1 MSGTATP
8 MEIDEF
14 INGALVSWLESC
26 LPRAE
31 ILAGYTSL
39 LDGLIIHSVWL
50 QIDPEPQNN
59 PNELIDLSGLS
70 LNIARA
76 KNFECIVRNLK
87 SLFEEELGQTILVL
101 PDAFTLGYYPESKN
115 GLEQMK
121 TLLTLLLGAA
131 VQCPNKELFIARI
144 KELDLETQHAIVGLI
159 KQVTDSHSLVLTEDS
174 LDRLTPE
181 NMYAH
186 ILRLTKE
193 RDNMYLKWIE
203 TVCVE
208 PEANASESVECVAGT
223 GVPRS
228 PSSVTATSTPSSS
241 SNSESNHLAVECAD
255 LRSKNRKLRQE
266 LEEKSENLLE
276 LREEL
281 DDKKLRFEKLR
292 QESQEWFAEA
302 KRAAAYRDEVDILR
316 ERAERADRL
325 EIEVQ
330 KYREKLGDSDF
341 YKSRVEELREDNRV
355 LLESK
360 DMLEE
365 QLQRSRKRSEHAIT
379 LESEIIKYKQKL
391 NDMALERD
399 VDRSKLEELLEENAQ
414 LQLVAKNLNSTQ
426 EFDKSFS
433 DNEDDCNSGDNSLS
447 EQLTNNAQTR
457 ALKLELENRRL
468 TAALEQLKE
477 SSFHESTS
485 KMLELEKEKKKLSLK
500 IEQMQENIQRLTQQN
515 VELESVFKNALEENK
530 KLQAAVD
537 NRQKSYDRQSLE
549 READRQKL
557 SDVEQHVETLNKE
570 KQRIQTLNESIQRR
584 ADDLE
589 RLVESKGKE
598 LEQFTEKTQQ
608 YEQTKHRLY
617 EIEAKVCTYEREN
630 ASLLKEVSKLKEGS
644 EQKSVQLDESINRLD
659 VQTKELIRLAKA
671 LEEAELM
678 QLKLTE
684 LEKQNKDLVSQHDID
699 QELITTLRND
709 LVTGTLVTKK
719 VRHNLEKLGLS
730 VDESSGEPT
739 ELNVEHVVEKLV
751 RNPETFK
758 TVREI
763 MLTVNREQ
771 QEEAEAQGGEHAKS
785 DMCVLCHRQEIYTVE
800 KNIELGG
807 IAPQELR
814 FEHKVRLSPSHD
826 MAEVMRLTESNAQ
839 LQNHNLELQSN
850 NDLLQTENARLSVD
864 VAALGS
870 QITSLNT
877 QHVALQL
884 ANSQLAA
891 EKDTLIKDID
901 ALKQEHK
908 HALQDQVTLQCL
920 HDQLSAE
927 YESLNKDKE
936 QLKAA
941 VRDLRN
947 EMRDA
952 RENITELEKRIEE
965 LTTQNSTMKSC
976 SEDLTILRTEH
987 SKLTDDFRNL
997 FATSDR
1003 FKNEYKN
1010 IQEQYKMI
1018 REEHSRMRLQNTEL
1032 SGELNTKTDQVRLLQ
1047 IEYTKVQQRCEML
1060 IQNNADLDAE
1070 RKALME
1076 NVSQLLSQY
1085 HELLAISLED
1095 KKHFHEEEKNY
1106 TERVHSLKRQKEK
1119 LEEKIMEHYKKS
1131 ESTVQKKKPFAS
1143 SLVRRVK
1150 KASSDLMNK
1159 VPSRNRRSWVDDAR
1173 ASSQFVIGSESGG
1186 NESDNSNE
1194 EPLSIA
1200 SDTHLLQRN
1209 VPLRQSLQR
1218 DMFLDNPITRG
1229 GTVRSSLQAQKRTD
1243 LNNSRR
1249 NSVHGLEA
1257 PDVTG
1262 SSLTL
1267 GAAGSRRTVYLI
1279 DEHQKLPDGSTNTQ
1293 KQPQQQQATANSSGS
1308 TTGTSTPTPGA
1319 SETQTPQK
1327 ANAAESPGTFLMYNR
1342 IINTTIGGSGTSND
1356 QSPLLQASGS
1366 GGSVSG
1372 SAGQVDDKGLR
1383 KRNEDKSNSIWYEYG
1398 CV

>member
-1 MSGTATP
+1 MAGTATATP

-31 ILAGYTSL
+31 LLAGYTSL

-59 PNELIDLSGLS
+59 PSELLTDLSGNSLS
-70 LNIARA
+70 IARA

-87 SLFEEELGQTILVL
+87 SLFEEELGQTILAL
-101 PDAFTLGYYPESKN
+101 PDAYQLGYYPESKH

-144 KELDLETQHAIVGLI
+144 KELDLETQHGIVALI

-174 LDRLTPE
+174 IERLSAE
-181 NMYAH
+181 NMYGH
-186 ILRLTKE
+186 IMRLTKE
-193 RDNMYLKWIE
+193 RDHMYLKWIE

-208 PEANASESVECVAGT
+208 PELNASDGNECGT
-223 GVPRS
+223 GCVTVPRS
-228 PSSVTATSTPSSS
+228 PSSGTATSTPSSS

-281 DDKKLRFEKLR
+281 DDKKQRFDKLR
-292 QESQEWFAEA
+292 QESQDWFTEA
-302 KRAAAYRDEVDILR
+302 KRASAYRDEVDILR

-360 DMLEE
+360 EMLEE

-426 EFDKSFS
+426 EIDKSFS

-515 VELESVFKNALEENK
+515 VELESVFKNALDENK
-530 KLQAAVD
+530 KLQDAVD

-549 READRQKL
+549 RDADRQKL
-557 SDVEQHVETLNKE
+557 SDAEEHVETLNKE

-589 RLVESKGKE
+589 RLAESKTKE
-598 LEQFTEKTQQ
+598 LEQYAEKTQQ
-608 YEQTKHRLY
+608 YELTKQKLY

-630 ASLLKEVSKLKEGS
+630 ASLLKEVSKLKESS

-659 VQTKELIRLAKA
+659 TQAKELMRLVKVQ
-671 LEEAELM
+671 EEAE
-678 QLKLTE
+678 QVQQKFVE
-684 LEKQNKDLVSQHDID
+684 LEKQN
-699 QELITTLRND
+699 QELSSQRNIDREMISVLRND
-709 LVTGTLVTKK
+709 LVNGTLVSKK
-719 VRHNLEKLGLS
+719 VRHNLEKLGLD
-730 VDESSGEPT
+730 VNDDEPV

-763 MLTVNREQ
+763 MLSVNREQ
-771 QEEAEAQGGEHAKS
+771 QQQKTGVKS
-785 DMCVLCHRQEIYTVE
+785 DMCVLCHRQEIFTVE
-800 KNIELGG
+800 KNIELSAG
-807 IAPQELR
+807 AHQELR
-814 FEHKVRLSPSHD
+814 FEHKLRLSP
-826 MAEVMRLTESNAQ
+826 ELTRLQESNTQ
-839 LQNHNLELQSN
+839 LQT
-850 NDLLQTENARLSVD
+850 DNARLSVD

-891 EKDTLIKDID
+891 EKDTLLKDID
-901 ALKQEHK
+901 ALQQEHK
-908 HALQDQVTLQCL
+908 NALQDQVTLQCL

-936 QLKAA
+936 QLKGA
-941 VRDLRN
+941 VRDLRQ
-947 EMRDA
+947 ETRDA
-952 RENITELEKRIEE
+952 RETIGTQEQRIEE
-965 LTTQNSTMKSC
+965 LTTQTNSMKTC
-976 SEDLTILRTEH
+976 HEDLAILRTEH

-1018 REEHSRMRLQNTEL
+1018 RMEHSSLKLQNTEL
-1032 SGELNTKTDQVRLLQ
+1032 TGELNAKQDQVRLLQ
-1047 IEYTKVQQRCEML
+1047 IEYSKVQQRCEML
-1060 IQNNADLDAE
+1060 IQNNADLDSE
-1070 RKALME
+1070 RKALMD

-1085 HELLAISLED
+1085 QELLAISLED

-1131 ESTVQKKKPFAS
+1131 ETTVQKKKPFAS

-1173 ASSQFVIGSESGG
+1173 TSSQFVIGSESGG
-1186 NESDNSNE
+1186 NESDNSTE

-1209 VPLRQSLQR
+1209 MPLRQSLQR
-1218 DMFLDNPITRG
+1218 DLLDSSIQRG

-1243 LNNSRR
+1243 LSNSRR
-1249 NSVHGLEA
+1249 NSVHGSLEA

-1267 GAAGSRRTVYLI
+1267 GTAGSRRTVYLI
-1279 DEHQKLPDGSTNTQ
+1279 DEHQKLPDGSSAAPQ
-1293 KQPQQQQATANSSGS
+1293 SQQPPA
-1308 TTGTSTPTPGA
+1308 TSTPTPSNNNNNAAAAATTAGA
-1319 SETQTPQK
+1319 GVGAEPQTPQK
-1327 ANAAESPGTFLMYNR
+1327 NDSPATFLMYNR
-1342 IINTTIGGSGTSND
+1342 INTTIGGTSTTSE

-1366 GGSVSG
+1366 GGNGSG
-1372 SAGQVDDKGLR
+1372 SGTVNPDDKAMR
-1383 KRNEDKSNSIWYEYG
+1383 KRNEDKSNSI
-1398 CV
+1398 CLITQ

>member
-1 MSGTATP
+1 MAGTATATP

-31 ILAGYTSL
+31 LLAGYTSL
-39 LDGLIIHSVWL
+39 LDGHIIHSVWL

-59 PNELIDLSGLS
+59 PSELNDLSGKSLS
-70 LNIARA
+70 MARA

-87 SLFEEELGQTILVL
+87 ALFEEELGQTILVL
-101 PDAFTLGYYPESKN
+101 PDVFTLGHHPESKN
-115 GLEQMK
+115 GLDQMK

-144 KELDLETQHAIVGLI
+144 KELDLETQHAIVALI

-174 LDRLTPE
+174 LERLTPQS
-181 NMYAH
+181 MYTH

-193 RDNMYLKWIE
+193 RDHMYLKWIDLA
-203 TVCVE
+203 CVE
-208 PEANASESVECVAGT
+208 PEMAASDNLVECGQGVS
-223 GVPRS
+223 VPRS
-228 PSSVTATSTPSSS
+228 PSNGTATSTPSSS

-281 DDKKLRFEKLR
+281 DDKKNRFDKLR
-292 QESQEWFAEA
+292 QESQEWFTEA

-325 EIEVQ
+325 EVEVQ

-360 DMLEE
+360 EMLEE
-365 QLQRSRKRSEHAIT
+365 QLQRYRKRSEHAIS
-379 LESEIIKYKQKL
+379 LETEIIKYKQKL

-414 LQLVAKNLNSTQ
+414 LQLVARNLNTTQ
-426 EFDKSFS
+426 ELDKSFS
-433 DNEDDCNSGDNSLS
+433 ENEDDCNSGDNSLS

-500 IEQMQENIQRLTQQN
+500 TDQMQENIQRLTQQN
-515 VELESVFKNALEENK
+515 VELEGVFKNALEENK
-530 KLQAAVD
+530 KLQDAVD
-537 NRQKSYDRQSLE
+537 SRQKSYDRQSLE
-549 READRQKL
+549 RDTDRQKL
-557 SDVEQHVETLNKE
+557 ADAEQHVETLNKE
-570 KQRIQTLNESIQRR
+570 KQRFQTLNESIQRR

-589 RLVESKGKE
+589 RLAESKTKE
-598 LEQFTEKTQQ
+598 LEQYAEKSKQ
-608 YEQTKHRLY
+608 YEQTKQKLY
-617 EIEAKVCTYEREN
+617 EIEAKVSTFEREN

-644 EQKSVQLDESINRLD
+644 EVKSVQLDDSINRLD
-659 VQTKELIRLAKA
+659 SQSKELQRLGKA
-671 LEEAELM
+671 LEEAE
-678 QLKLTE
+678 QVQQKLVD
-684 LEKQNKDLVSQHDID
+684 LEKQNQELASQRSID
-699 QELITTLRND
+699 QEMISTLRND

-719 VRHNLEKLGLS
+719 VRHNLEKLGLA
-730 VDESSGEPT
+730 DEEPG

-763 MLTVNREQ
+763 MLNVTREQ
-771 QEEAEAQGGEHAKS
+771 QEEQREGGVKS
-785 DMCVLCHRQEIYTVE
+785 DMCVLCHRQEIFTVE
-800 KNIELGG
+800 KNIEL
-807 IAPQELR
+807 AAAAQPTQPSSQELR
-814 FEHKVRLSPSHD
+814 FEHKLRLSPARES
-826 MAEVMRLTESNAQ
+826 AELSRMKDSNSQ
-839 LQNHNLELQSN
+839 
-850 NDLLQTENARLSVD
+850 LQTENARLSVD

-891 EKDTLIKDID
+891 EKDTLLKDID
-901 ALKQEHK
+901 SLQQEHK

-941 VRDLRN
+941 VRDLRQ
-947 EMRDA
+947 ELRDT
-952 RENITELEKRIEE
+952 REQQETLEQRIEE
-965 LTTQNSTMKSC
+965 LTTQNSNMKTC
-976 SEDLTILRTEH
+976 NEDLSILRTEH

-1018 REEHSRMRLQNTEL
+1018 RMEHSSLKLQNTEL
-1032 SGELNTKTDQVRLLQ
+1032 TGELNTKSDQVRLLQ
-1047 IEYTKVQQRCEML
+1047 VEYTKVQQRCEML
-1060 IQNNADLDAE
+1060 IQNNADLDSE
-1070 RKALME
+1070 RKSLMD

-1085 HELLAISLED
+1085 QELLAISLED

-1131 ESTVQKKKPFAS
+1131 ETTVHKKKPFAS

-1173 ASSQFVIGSESGG
+1173 TNSQFVIGSESGG

-1209 VPLRQSLQR
+1209 IPLRQSLQR
-1218 DMFLDNPITRG
+1218 DLLDNSIQRG
-1229 GTVRSSLQAQKRTD
+1229 GAVRSSLQAQKRTD

-1249 NSVHGLEA
+1249 NSVHGSLEA

-1267 GAAGSRRTVYLI
+1267 GTAGSRRTVYLI
-1279 DEHQKLPDGSTNTQ
+1279 DEHQKLPDGSSANSGSATA
-1293 KQPQQQQATANSSGS
+1293 QPQSG
-1308 TTGTSTPTPGA
+1308 GTSNAATTTTPADP
-1319 SETQTPQK
+1319 QTPQK
-1327 ANAAESPGTFLMYNR
+1327 SAADNSGGPATFLMYNR
-1342 IINTTIGGSGTSND
+1342 INTTIGGASTTGD

-1366 GGSVSG
+1366 VSG
-1372 SAGQVDDKGLR
+1372 TPVQDDKSAR
-1383 KRNEDKSNSIWYEYG
+1383 KRTEDKSNSIWYEYG

>member
-1 MSGTATP
+1 MAGTATATP

-31 ILAGYTSL
+31 LLAGYTSL
-39 LDGLIIHSVWL
+39 LDGHIIHSVWL

-59 PNELIDLSGLS
+59 PSELNDLNGKSLS
-70 LNIARA
+70 IARA

-87 SLFEEELGQTILVL
+87 ALFEEELGQTILVL
-101 PDAFTLGYYPESKN
+101 PDAFTLGHHPESRS
-115 GLEQMK
+115 GLDQMR

-144 KELDLETQHAIVGLI
+144 KELDLETQHAIVALI

-174 LDRLTPE
+174 VERLTPQS
-181 NMYAH
+181 MYTH

-193 RDNMYLKWIE
+193 RDLMYLKWIDLA
-203 TVCVE
+203 CVE
-208 PEANASESVECVAGT
+208 PELSAGDNLVECGQGVS
-223 GVPRS
+223 VPRS
-228 PSSVTATSTPSSS
+228 PSNGTATSTPSSS

-281 DDKKLRFEKLR
+281 DDKKARFDKLR
-292 QESQEWFAEA
+292 QESQEWFTEA
-302 KRAAAYRDEVDILR
+302 KRASAYRDEVDILR

-325 EIEVQ
+325 EVEVQ

-360 DMLEE
+360 EMLEE
-365 QLQRSRKRSEHAIT
+365 QLQRYRKRSEHAIS

-414 LQLVAKNLNSTQ
+414 LQLVAKNLNTTQ
-426 EFDKSFS
+426 ELDKSFS

-477 SSFHESTS
+477 SSFHETS
-485 KMLELEKEKKKLSLK
+485 GKMLELEKEKKKLSLK
-500 IEQMQENIQRLTQQN
+500 IEQMQENVQRLTQQN
-515 VELESVFKNALEENK
+515 MELEGVFKNALEENK
-530 KLQAAVD
+530 KLQDAVD
-537 NRQKSYDRQSLE
+537 SRQKSYDRQSLE
-549 READRQKL
+549 RETDRQKL
-557 SDVEQHVETLNKE
+557 ADAEQHVETLNKE

-589 RLVESKGKE
+589 RLAESKSKE
-598 LEQFTEKTQQ
+598 LEQFTEKSKQ
-608 YEQTKHRLY
+608 YEQTRQKLY
-617 EIEAKVCTYEREN
+617 EIEAKVSTYEREN
-630 ASLLKEVSKLKEGS
+630 ASLVKEVSKLKEGS

-659 VQTKELIRLAKA
+659 SQAKELLRLSKT
-671 LEEAELM
+671 LEEAEQL
-678 QLKLTE
+678 QLKLVE
-684 LEKQNKDLVSQHDID
+684 LEKHNQELVSQRNID
-699 QELITTLRND
+699 QEMISTLRND

-719 VRHNLEKLGLS
+719 VRHNLEKLGLA
-730 VDESSGEPT
+730 DEEPG

-763 MLTVNREQ
+763 MLNVTREQ
-771 QEEAEAQGGEHAKS
+771 QREEEEDPDREGGGVKS
-785 DMCVLCHRQEIYTVE
+785 DMCVLCHRQEIFTVE
-800 KNIELGG
+800 KNIEL
-807 IAPQELR
+807 AADPPAATVAAQPSSQELR
-814 FEHKVRLSPSHD
+814 FEHKVRLSPARES
-826 MAEVMRLTESNAQ
+826 AELIRLKDSNTQ
-839 LQNHNLELQSN
+839 
-850 NDLLQTENARLSVD
+850 LQTENARLSVD

-891 EKDTLIKDID
+891 EKDTLLKEID
-901 ALKQEHK
+901 SLQQEHK

-941 VRDLRN
+941 VRDLRQ
-947 EMRDA
+947 EMRDT
-952 RENITELEKRIEE
+952 REQQTALEQRIEE
-965 LTTQNSTMKSC
+965 LTTQNNNMKTC
-976 SEDLTILRTEH
+976 SEDLSILRTEH

-1018 REEHSRMRLQNTEL
+1018 RMEHSSLKLHNTEL
-1032 SGELNTKTDQVRLLQ
+1032 TGELNTKSDQVRHLQ
-1047 IEYTKVQQRCEML
+1047 VEYTKVQQRCEML
-1060 IQNNADLDAE
+1060 IQNNADLDSE
-1070 RKALME
+1070 RKALMD

-1085 HELLAISLED
+1085 QELLAISLED

-1119 LEEKIMEHYKKS
+1119 LEEKIMEHYKKT
-1131 ESTVQKKKPFAS
+1131 EVTVHKKKPFAIG
-1143 SLVRRVK
+1143 LVRRVK

-1173 ASSQFVIGSESGG
+1173 TSSQFVIGSESGG

-1194 EPLSIA
+1194 EPISIA

-1209 VPLRQSLQR
+1209 IPLRQSLQR
-1218 DMFLDNPITRG
+1218 DLLDNSIQRG
-1229 GTVRSSLQAQKRTD
+1229 GAVRSSLQAQKRTD

-1249 NSVHGLEA
+1249 NSVHGSLEA

-1267 GAAGSRRTVYLI
+1267 GTAGSRRTVYLI
-1279 DEHQKLPDGSTNTQ
+1279 DEHQKLPDGSS
-1293 KQPQQQQATANSSGS
+1293 PQQQEQSSTGSSNPPATTAPAPEPPQNTSDTSASSG
-1308 TTGTSTPTPGA
+1308 PA
-1319 SETQTPQK
+1319 
-1327 ANAAESPGTFLMYNR
+1327 TFLMYNR
-1342 IINTTIGGSGTSND
+1342 INTTIGGNSTSGD
-1356 QSPLLQASGS
+1356 QSPLLPAASTS
-1366 GGSVSG
+1366 TPL
-1372 SAGQVDDKGLR
+1372 QDDKATR
-1383 KRNEDKSNSIWYEYG
+1383 KRTEDKSNSIWYEYG

>member
-1 MSGTATP
+1 MAGTATATP

-31 ILAGYTSL
+31 LLAGYTSL
-39 LDGLIIHSVWL
+39 LDGIIIHSVWL

-59 PNELIDLSGLS
+59 PSELLADLSGNSLS
-70 LNIARA
+70 IARA

-101 PDAFTLGYYPESKN
+101 PDAYMLGYYPESKH
-115 GLEQMK
+115 GLDQMK

-144 KELDLETQHAIVGLI
+144 KELDLETQHAIVALI

-174 LDRLTPE
+174 LERLSPE
-181 NMYAH
+181 NMYGH
-186 ILRLTKE
+186 IMRLTKE
-193 RDNMYLKWIE
+193 RDHMYLKWIE

-208 PEANASESVECVAGT
+208 PELNVTDGAECGQGVT
-223 GVPRS
+223 VPRS
-228 PSSVTATSTPSSS
+228 PSSGTATSTPSSS

-281 DDKKLRFEKLR
+281 DDKKLRFDKLR
-292 QESQEWFAEA
+292 QESQDWFTEA
-302 KRAAAYRDEVDILR
+302 KRASAYRDEVDILR

-360 DMLEE
+360 EMLEE

-426 EFDKSFS
+426 EIDKSFS
-433 DNEDDCNSGDNSLS
+433 DNEDECNSGDNSLS

-530 KLQAAVD
+530 KLQDAVD

-557 SDVEQHVETLNKE
+557 SDAEQHVETLNKE

-589 RLVESKGKE
+589 RLTESKTKE
-598 LEQFTEKTQQ
+598 LEQYVEKTQL
-608 YEQTKHRLY
+608 YEQTKQKLY
-617 EIEAKVCTYEREN
+617 EIEAKVNTYEREN
-630 ASLLKEVSKLKEGS
+630 ASLLKEVTKLKESS
-644 EQKSVQLDESINRLD
+644 EQKSVQLDDSINR
-659 VQTKELIRLAKA
+659 VEMQAKELVRLSKA
-671 LEEAELM
+671 QEEAELV
-678 QLKLTE
+678 QQKLVE
-684 LEKQNKDLVSQHDID
+684 LEKQNQELSSQRNID
-699 QELITTLRND
+699 QEMISTLRND
-709 LVTGTLVTKK
+709 LVNGTLVTKK
-719 VRHNLEKLGLS
+719 VRHNLEKLGLDVNE
-730 VDESSGEPT
+730 VDGEST

-763 MLTVNREQ
+763 MLNVNREQ
-771 QEEAEAQGGEHAKS
+771 QHEAGVKS

-800 KNIELGG
+800 KNIELS
-807 IAPQELR
+807 ASVPVPTAQELR
-814 FEHKVRLSPSHD
+814 FEHKVRLSPARES
-826 MAEVMRLTESNAQ
+826 AEMLRLQ
-839 LQNHNLELQSN
+839 DN
-850 NDLLQTENARLSVD
+850 NTQLQTENARLSVD

-891 EKDTLIKDID
+891 EKDTLLKDID
-901 ALKQEHK
+901 ALQQEHK

-941 VRDLRN
+941 VRDLRQDN
-947 EMRDA
+947 RDA
-952 RENITELEKRIEE
+952 RETIQEQEQRIED
-965 LTTQNSTMKSC
+965 LTTQASTMKTC
-976 SEDLTILRTEH
+976 HEDLAILRTEH

-1018 REEHSRMRLQNTEL
+1018 RMEHSSLKLQNTEL
-1032 SGELNTKTDQVRLLQ
+1032 TGELNAKQDQVRLLQ
-1047 IEYTKVQQRCEML
+1047 IEYSKVQQRCEML
-1060 IQNNADLDAE
+1060 IQNNADLDSE
-1070 RKALME
+1070 RKALMD

-1085 HELLAISLED
+1085 QELLAISLED

-1131 ESTVQKKKPFAS
+1131 ETTVQKKKPFAS

-1173 ASSQFVIGSESGG
+1173 TSSQFVIGSESGG

-1209 VPLRQSLQR
+1209 IPLRQSLQR
-1218 DMFLDNPITRG
+1218 DLLDSSIQRG
-1229 GTVRSSLQAQKRTD
+1229 GTVRSSLQAQKLWKR
-1243 LNNSRR
+1243 
-1249 NSVHGLEA
+1249 
-1257 PDVTG
+1257 
-1262 SSLTL
+1262 
-1267 GAAGSRRTVYLI
+1267 
-1279 DEHQKLPDGSTNTQ
+1279 
-1293 KQPQQQQATANSSGS
+1293 
-1308 TTGTSTPTPGA
+1308 
-1319 SETQTPQK
+1319 
-1327 ANAAESPGTFLMYNR
+1327 LM
-1342 IINTTIGGSGTSND
+1342 
-1356 QSPLLQASGS
+1356 
-1366 GGSVSG
+1366 
-1372 SAGQVDDKGLR
+1372 
-1383 KRNEDKSNSIWYEYG
+1383 
-1398 CV
+1398 

>member
-1 MSGTATP
+1 MAGTATATP

-31 ILAGYTSL
+31 LLAGYTSL
-39 LDGLIIHSVWL
+39 LDGIIIHSVWL

-59 PNELIDLSGLS
+59 PSELLSDLSGNSLS
-70 LNIARA
+70 IARA

-101 PDAFTLGYYPESKN
+101 PDAYMLGYYPESKH

-144 KELDLETQHAIVGLI
+144 KELDLETQHAIVALI

-174 LDRLTPE
+174 LERLTPE
-181 NMYAH
+181 NMYGH
-186 ILRLTKE
+186 IMRLTKE
-193 RDNMYLKWIE
+193 RDHMYLKWIE

-208 PEANASESVECVAGT
+208 SELNASDGAECSQGVS
-223 GVPRS
+223 VPRS
-228 PSSVTATSTPSSS
+228 PSSGTATSTPSSS

-281 DDKKLRFEKLR
+281 EDKKLRFDKLR
-292 QESQEWFAEA
+292 QESQDWFTEA
-302 KRAAAYRDEVDILR
+302 KRASAYRDEVDILR

-360 DMLEE
+360 EMLEE

-426 EFDKSFS
+426 EIDKSFS
-433 DNEDDCNSGDNSLS
+433 DNEDECNSGDNSLS

-530 KLQAAVD
+530 KLQDAVD

-557 SDVEQHVETLNKE
+557 SDAEQHVETLNKE

-589 RLVESKGKE
+589 RLAESKIKE
-598 LEQFTEKTQQ
+598 LEQYVEKTQLF
-608 YEQTKHRLY
+608 EQTKQKLY
-617 EIEAKVCTYEREN
+617 EIEAKVSTYEREN
-630 ASLLKEVSKLKEGS
+630 ASLLKEVTKLKESS
-644 EQKSVQLDESINRLD
+644 EQKSVQLDDSINRMD
-659 VQTKELIRLAKA
+659 VQAKELVRLAKA
-671 LEEAELM
+671 QEEAELM
-678 QLKLTE
+678 QQKLVE
-684 LEKQNKDLVSQHDID
+684 LEKQNQELSSQRNID
-699 QELITTLRND
+699 QEMISTLRND
-709 LVTGTLVTKK
+709 LVNGTLVTKK
-719 VRHNLEKLGLS
+719 VRHNLEKLGLDVNE
-730 VDESSGEPT
+730 VDGEST

-763 MLTVNREQ
+763 MLNVNREQ
-771 QEEAEAQGGEHAKS
+771 QQEPGVKS

-800 KNIELGG
+800 KNIELSAA
-807 IAPQELR
+807 APVPTAQELR
-814 FEHKVRLSPSHD
+814 FEHKVRLSPARES
-826 MAEVMRLTESNAQ
+826 AELLRLQ
-839 LQNHNLELQSN
+839 DN
-850 NDLLQTENARLSVD
+850 NTQLQTENARLSVD

-891 EKDTLIKDID
+891 EKDTLLKDID
-901 ALKQEHK
+901 ALQQEHK

-941 VRDLRN
+941 VRDLRQEN
-947 EMRDA
+947 RDA
-952 RENITELEKRIEE
+952 RETIQGQEQRIED
-965 LTTQNSTMKSC
+965 LTTQTSTMKTC
-976 SEDLTILRTEH
+976 HEDLAILRTEH

-1018 REEHSRMRLQNTEL
+1018 RMEHSSLKLQNTEL
-1032 SGELNTKTDQVRLLQ
+1032 TGELNAKQDQVRLLQ
-1047 IEYTKVQQRCEML
+1047 IEYSKVQQRCEML
-1060 IQNNADLDAE
+1060 IQNNADLDSE
-1070 RKALME
+1070 RKALMD

-1085 HELLAISLED
+1085 QELLAISLED

-1131 ESTVQKKKPFAS
+1131 ETTVQKKKPFAS

-1173 ASSQFVIGSESGG
+1173 TSSQFVIGSESGG

-1209 VPLRQSLQR
+1209 IPLRQSLQR
-1218 DMFLDNPITRG
+1218 DLLDSSIQRG

-1243 LNNSRR
+1243 LSNSRR
-1249 NSVHGLEA
+1249 NSVHGSLEA

-1267 GAAGSRRTVYLI
+1267 GTAGSRRTVYLI
-1279 DEHQKLPDGSTNTQ
+1279 DEHQKLPDGSNSATQ
-1293 KQPQQQQATANSSGS
+1293 QSPQPQSC
-1308 TTGTSTPTPGA
+1308 STPTPGGNSAA
-1319 SETQTPQK
+1319 SVAAEPQTPQK
-1327 ANAAESPGTFLMYNR
+1327 NDSPATFLMYNR
-1342 IINTTIGGSGTSND
+1342 INTTIGGTSTNND

-1366 GGSVSG
+1366 GGSVTG
-1372 SAGQVDDKGLR
+1372 STNQDDKALR
-1383 KRNEDKSNSIWYEYG
+1383 KRNEDKSNSI
-1398 CV
+1398 CILV

>member
-1 MSGTATP
+1 MAGTTTTTATP

-31 ILAGYTSL
+31 MLAGYTSL

-59 PNELIDLSGLS
+59 PTELNDVTGQALSK
-70 LNIARA
+70 ARA

-101 PDAFTLGYYPESKN
+101 PDAFTLGSYPESKQ

-144 KELDLETQHAIVGLI
+144 KELDVETQHAIVALI

-174 LDRLTPE
+174 LERLTPE
-181 NMYAH
+181 HMYGH

-193 RDNMYLKWIE
+193 RDHMYLKWIE
-203 TVCVE
+203 MVCVE
-208 PEANASESVECVAGT
+208 PELNSSEAGGVGECGQVVG
-223 GVPRS
+223 GVGVSS
-228 PSSVTATSTPSSS
+228 PSSSGTATSTPSSS
-241 SNSESNHLAVECAD
+241 SSSESNHLAVECAD

-281 DDKKLRFEKLR
+281 DQKKVRFDKLRL
-292 QESQEWFAEA
+292 ESQEWFAEA

-316 ERAERADRL
+316 ERGERADRL

-360 DMLEE
+360 EMLEE
-365 QLQRSRKRSEHAIT
+365 QLQRYRKRSEHAIT

-391 NDMALERD
+391 NDLALERD

-414 LQLVAKNLNSTQ
+414 LQLVAKNLNSSTMTQ
-426 EFDKSFS
+426 DVDKSFS

-457 ALKLELENRRL
+457 VLKLELENRRL
-468 TAALEQLKE
+468 MAALEQLKE

-485 KMLELEKEKKKLSLK
+485 KMLELEKDKKKLSLK
-500 IEQMQENIQRLTQQN
+500 LEQMQENILRLTQQN
-515 VELESVFKNALEENK
+515 VELEGVFKNALEENK
-530 KLQAAVD
+530 KLQDAVD
-537 NRQKSYDRQSLE
+537 SRQKSYDRQSLE
-549 READRQKL
+549 RDLDRQKL
-557 SDVEQHVETLNKE
+557 ADSEQQVETLTKE
-570 KQRIQTLNESIQRR
+570 KLRFQTLNESIQRR
-584 ADDLE
+584 AEDLE
-589 RLVESKGKE
+589 RLVETKSKE
-598 LEQFTEKTQQ
+598 LDLQKEKSHQ
-608 YEQTKHRLY
+608 YEECKQKLY
-617 EIEAKVCTYEREN
+617 EIELQAATQEREN
-630 ASLLKEVSKLKEGS
+630 LSLLKEVGKLKES
-644 EQKSVQLDESINRLD
+644 TEQKSVELDEALNCLEMKSNELCRLGKQVED
-659 VQTKELIRLAKA
+659 SEQVHQK
-671 LEEAELM
+671 LM
-678 QLKLTE
+678 E
-684 LEKQNKDLVSQHDID
+684 LEKINQELSSQRVID
-699 QELITTLRND
+699 QEMITTLRND
-709 LVTGTLVTKK
+709 LVTGTLVSKK
-719 VRHNLEKLGLS
+719 VKHNLEQLGLS
-730 VDESSGEPT
+730 QDEGQGED
-739 ELNVEHVVEKLV
+739 LDVEQVVEKLV

-763 MLTVNREQ
+763 MLTVNRERE
-771 QEEAEAQGGEHAKS
+771 QEEGGLKS
-785 DMCVLCHRQEIYTVE
+785 DMCVLCHRQEIFTVE
-800 KNIELGG
+800 KNIDLVIGQ
-807 IAPQELR
+807 PQSQELC
-814 FEHKVRLSPSHD
+814 FEHKPNRDSSEILRLKDSYG
-826 MAEVMRLTESNAQ
+826 E
-839 LQNHNLELQSN
+839 
-850 NDLLQTENARLSVD
+850 LQTENARLSVD
-864 VAALGS
+864 VATLGS

-891 EKDTLIKDID
+891 EKDSLLKDID
-901 ALKQEHK
+901 SLQQEHK

-941 VRDLRN
+941 VRDLRQ
-947 EMRDA
+947 ELRET
-952 RENITELEKRIEE
+952 RENLASLEQRIEE
-965 LTTQNSTMKSC
+965 LSSQNNSLKTC
-976 SEDLTILRTEH
+976 SEDLSILRTEH

-1018 REEHSRMRLQNTEL
+1018 RMEHSSLKLQNTEL
-1032 SGELNTKTDQVRLLQ
+1032 SGELNSKTDQVRLLQ
-1047 IEYTKVQQRCEML
+1047 IEYTKVQQKCDML
-1060 IQNNADLDAE
+1060 IQNNAELDSE
-1070 RKALME
+1070 RKALMD
-1076 NVSQLLSQY
+1076 NTSQLLSQY
-1085 HELLAISLED
+1085 QELLAMSLED

-1106 TERVHSLKRQKEK
+1106 AERVHSLKRQKEK

-1131 ESTVQKKKPFAS
+1131 ETTVQKKKPFAS

-1186 NESDNSNE
+1186 NDSDNSNE
-1194 EPLSIA
+1194 EPLSIS

-1209 VPLRQSLQR
+1209 IPLRQSLQR
-1218 DMFLDNPITRG
+1218 DLLDNPMQRG
-1229 GTVRSSLQAQKRTD
+1229 GQVRSSLQAQKRTD
-1243 LNNSRR
+1243 LSSSRR
-1249 NSVHGLEA
+1249 NSVHGSLEP

-1267 GAAGSRRTVYLI
+1267 GTAGSRRTVYLI
-1279 DEHQKLPDGSTNTQ
+1279 DEQGTASQ
-1293 KQPQQQQATANSSGS
+1293 SAATAPSGS
-1308 TTGTSTPTPGA
+1308 GGSGTTTPTPSNSNNNTA
-1319 SETQTPQK
+1319 EPQTPQK
-1327 ANAAESPGTFLMYNR
+1327 STHIEGNSTGGQTSSPGPSTFLMYNR
-1342 IINTTIGGSGTSND
+1342 INTSIAGESTAND
-1356 QSPLLQASGS
+1356 HSPLLQPSG

-1372 SAGQVDDKGLR
+1372 QDDKSLR
-1383 KRNEDKSNSIWYEYG
+1383 KRNEDKNNSIWYEYG

>member
-1 MSGTATP
+1 MAGTATATP

-31 ILAGYTSL
+31 LLAGYTSL
-39 LDGLIIHSVWL
+39 LDGIIIHSVWL

-59 PNELIDLSGLS
+59 PSELLTDLSGNSLS
-70 LNIARA
+70 VARA

-87 SLFEEELGQTILVL
+87 ALFEDELGQTILVL
-101 PDAFTLGYYPESKN
+101 PDAYMLGYYPESKH

-131 VQCPNKELFIARI
+131 VQCPNKQLFIARI
-144 KELDLETQHAIVGLI
+144 KELDLETQHAIVALI

-174 LDRLTPE
+174 LERLTPE
-181 NMYAH
+181 NMYGH
-186 ILRLTKE
+186 IMRLTKE
-193 RDNMYLKWIE
+193 RDHMYLKWIE

-208 PEANASESVECVAGT
+208 PELNASDGAECGQGVS
-223 GVPRS
+223 VPRS
-228 PSSVTATSTPSSS
+228 PSSGTATSTPSSS

-281 DDKKLRFEKLR
+281 DDKKLRFDKLR
-292 QESQEWFAEA
+292 QESQDWFTEA

-360 DMLEE
+360 EMLEE
-365 QLQRSRKRSEHAIT
+365 QLQRSRKRSEHVIT
-379 LESEIIKYKQKL
+379 LETEIIKYKQKL

-399 VDRSKLEELLEENAQ
+399 VDRTKLEELLEENAQ

-426 EFDKSFS
+426 EIDKSFS
-433 DNEDDCNSGDNSLS
+433 DNDDECNSGDNSLS

-530 KLQAAVD
+530 KLQDAVD

-549 READRQKL
+549 RDADRQKL
-557 SDVEQHVETLNKE
+557 SDAEQHVETLNKE
-570 KQRIQTLNESIQRR
+570 KQRIQTLNDSIQRR

-589 RLVESKGKE
+589 RLTESKTKE
-598 LEQFTEKTQQ
+598 LEQYVEKTQLF
-608 YEQTKHRLY
+608 EQTKQRLY
-617 EIEAKVCTYEREN
+617 EIEAKVSTYEREN
-630 ASLLKEVSKLKEGS
+630 ASLLKEVTKLKESS
-644 EQKSVQLDESINRLD
+644 EEKSVQLDESINRLD
-659 VQTKELIRLAKA
+659 TQAKELLRMTKA
-671 LEEAELM
+671 QDEAEVM
-678 QLKLTE
+678 QQKLLD
-684 LEKQNKDLVSQHDID
+684 LEKQNQELSSQRNID
-699 QELITTLRND
+699 QEMISTLRND
-709 LVTGTLVTKK
+709 LVNGTLVTKK
-719 VRHNLEKLGLS
+719 VRHNLEKLGLDVNE
-730 VDESSGEPT
+730 VDGEPN

-763 MLTVNREQ
+763 MLNVNREQ
-771 QEEAEAQGGEHAKS
+771 QQERSEAGVKS
-785 DMCVLCHRQEIYTVE
+785 DMCVLCHRQEIFTVE
-800 KNIELGG
+800 KNIELS
-807 IAPQELR
+807 AALPSAQELR
-814 FEHKVRLSPSHD
+814 FEHMVRLSPARES
-826 MAEVMRLTESNAQ
+826 AEMLRLQESNTQ
-839 LQNHNLELQSN
+839 
-850 NDLLQTENARLSVD
+850 LQTENARLSVD

-891 EKDTLIKDID
+891 EKDTLLKDID
-901 ALKQEHK
+901 ALQQEHK

-941 VRDLRN
+941 VRDLRQ
-947 EMRDA
+947 ETRDA
-952 RENITELEKRIEE
+952 RETIQEQEQRIED
-965 LTTQNSTMKSC
+965 LTTQTSTMKTC
-976 SEDLTILRTEH
+976 HEDLAILRTEH

-1018 REEHSRMRLQNTEL
+1018 RMEHSSLKLQNTEL
-1032 SGELNTKTDQVRLLQ
+1032 TGELNAKQDQVRLLQ
-1047 IEYTKVQQRCEML
+1047 IEYSKVQQRCEML
-1060 IQNNADLDAE
+1060 IQNNADLDSE
-1070 RKALME
+1070 RKALMD

-1085 HELLAISLED
+1085 QELLAISLED

-1131 ESTVQKKKPFAS
+1131 ETTVQKKKPFAS

-1150 KASSDLMNK
+1150 KASSELMNK

-1173 ASSQFVIGSESGG
+1173 TSSQFVIGSESGG

-1209 VPLRQSLQR
+1209 MPLRQSLQR
-1218 DMFLDNPITRG
+1218 DLLDSSIQRG

-1243 LNNSRR
+1243 LSNSRR
-1249 NSVHGLEA
+1249 NSVHGSLEA

-1267 GAAGSRRTVYLI
+1267 GTAGSRRTVYLI
-1279 DEHQKLPDGSTNTQ
+1279 DEHQKLTEAGSNSNATPQ
-1293 KQPQQQQATANSSGS
+1293 QLQQPQA
-1308 TTGTSTPTPGA
+1308 TSTPTPSNSGNTA
-1319 SETQTPQK
+1319 NAAAEPQTPQK
-1327 ANAAESPGTFLMYNR
+1327 NESPATFLMYNR
-1342 IINTTIGGSGTSND
+1342 INTTIGGAASNNID
-1356 QSPLLQASGS
+1356 QNPLLQASGS
-1366 GGSVSG
+1366 GGSVAG
-1372 SAGQVDDKGLR
+1372 SANQDDKALR

>member
-1 MSGTATP
+1 MAGTATATP

-31 ILAGYTSL
+31 LLAGYTSL
-39 LDGLIIHSVWL
+39 LDGHIIHSVWL

-59 PNELIDLSGLS
+59 PSELNDLNGKSLS
-70 LNIARA
+70 IARA

-87 SLFEEELGQTILVL
+87 ALFEEELGQTILVL
-101 PDAFTLGYYPESKN
+101 PDAFTLGHHPESRS
-115 GLEQMK
+115 GLDQMR

-144 KELDLETQHAIVGLI
+144 KELDLETQHAIVALI

-174 LDRLTPE
+174 VERLTPQS
-181 NMYAH
+181 MYTH

-193 RDNMYLKWIE
+193 RDLMYLKWIDLA
-203 TVCVE
+203 CVE
-208 PEANASESVECVAGT
+208 PEMAADDNLVECGQGVS
-223 GVPRS
+223 VPRS
-228 PSSVTATSTPSSS
+228 PSNGTATSTPSSS

-281 DDKKLRFEKLR
+281 DDKKARFDKLR
-292 QESQEWFAEA
+292 QESQEWFTEA
-302 KRAAAYRDEVDILR
+302 KRASAYRDEVDILR

-325 EIEVQ
+325 EVEVQ

-360 DMLEE
+360 EMLEE
-365 QLQRSRKRSEHAIT
+365 QLQRYRKRSEHAIS

-414 LQLVAKNLNSTQ
+414 LQLVAKNLNTTQ
-426 EFDKSFS
+426 ELDKSFS
-433 DNEDDCNSGDNSLS
+433 DNENDCNSGDNSLS

-477 SSFHESTS
+477 SSFHETS
-485 KMLELEKEKKKLSLK
+485 GKMLELEKEKKKLSLK
-500 IEQMQENIQRLTQQN
+500 TEQMQENVQRLTQQN
-515 VELESVFKNALEENK
+515 VELEGVFKNALEENK
-530 KLQAAVD
+530 KLQDALD
-537 NRQKSYDRQSLE
+537 SRQKSYDRQSLE
-549 READRQKL
+549 RETDRQKL
-557 SDVEQHVETLNKE
+557 ADAEEHVETLSKE

-589 RLVESKGKE
+589 RLAESKAKE
-598 LEQFTEKTQQ
+598 LEQYTEKSKQ
-608 YEQTKHRLY
+608 YEQTRQKLY
-617 EIEAKVCTYEREN
+617 EIETKVSTYEREN
-630 ASLLKEVSKLKEGS
+630 ASLVKEVSKLKEGS
-644 EQKSVQLDESINRLD
+644 EQKSVQLDDSVNRLD
-659 VQTKELIRLAKA
+659 AQAKELLRLTKT
-671 LEEAELM
+671 LEEAEQV
-678 QLKLTE
+678 QLKLVE
-684 LEKQNKDLVSQHDID
+684 LEKQNQELTSQRNID
-699 QELITTLRND
+699 QEMISTLRND

-719 VRHNLEKLGLS
+719 VRHNLEKLGLA
-730 VDESSGEPT
+730 DEEPG

-763 MLTVNREQ
+763 MLNVTREQ
-771 QEEAEAQGGEHAKS
+771 QRVEDDGDHEGGGVKS
-785 DMCVLCHRQEIYTVE
+785 DICVLCHRQEIFTVE
-800 KNIELGG
+800 KNIELAAA
-807 IAPQELR
+807 APAASVAAQPSSQELR
-814 FEHKVRLSPSHD
+814 FEHKVRLSPARES
-826 MAEVMRLTESNAQ
+826 AELTRLKDSNTQ
-839 LQNHNLELQSN
+839 
-850 NDLLQTENARLSVD
+850 LQTENARLSVD

-891 EKDTLIKDID
+891 EKDTLLKEID
-901 ALKQEHK
+901 SLQQEHK

-936 QLKAA
+936 QLKGA
-941 VRDLRN
+941 VRDLRQ
-947 EMRDA
+947 EMRDT
-952 RENITELEKRIEE
+952 REQQTALEQRIEE
-965 LTTQNSTMKSC
+965 LTTQNNNMKTC
-976 SEDLTILRTEH
+976 SEDLSILRTEH

-1018 REEHSRMRLQNTEL
+1018 RMEHSSLKLHNTEL
-1032 SGELNTKTDQVRLLQ
+1032 TGELNTKSDQVRHLQ
-1047 IEYTKVQQRCEML
+1047 VEYTKVQQRCEML
-1060 IQNNADLDAE
+1060 IQNNADLDSE
-1070 RKALME
+1070 RKALMD

-1085 HELLAISLED
+1085 QELLAISLED

-1119 LEEKIMEHYKKS
+1119 LEEKIMEHYKKT
-1131 ESTVQKKKPFAS
+1131 EVTVHKKKPFAIG
-1143 SLVRRVK
+1143 LVRRVK

-1173 ASSQFVIGSESGG
+1173 TSSQFVIGSESGG

-1194 EPLSIA
+1194 EPISIA

-1209 VPLRQSLQR
+1209 IPLRQSLQR
-1218 DMFLDNPITRG
+1218 DLLDNSIQRG
-1229 GTVRSSLQAQKRTD
+1229 GAVRSSLQAQKRTD

-1249 NSVHGLEA
+1249 NSVHGSLEA

-1267 GAAGSRRTVYLI
+1267 GTAGSRRTVYLI
-1279 DEHQKLPDGSTNTQ
+1279 DEHQKLPDGSSA
-1293 KQPQQQQATANSSGS
+1293 QQQPSSGGSNAPATAA
-1308 TTGTSTPTPGA
+1308 PAP
-1319 SETQTPQK
+1319 EPPQTPQK
-1327 ANAAESPGTFLMYNR
+1327 TGDTTASSGPATFLMYNR
-1342 IINTTIGGSGTSND
+1342 INTTIGGASTSGD
-1356 QSPLLQASGS
+1356 QSPLLPVASTS
-1366 GGSVSG
+1366 TPL
-1372 SAGQVDDKGLR
+1372 QDDKTAR
-1383 KRNEDKSNSIWYEYG
+1383 KRTEDKSNSIWYEYG

>member
-1 MSGTATP
+1 MAGTATATP

-31 ILAGYTSL
+31 LLAGYTSL
-39 LDGLIIHSVWL
+39 LDGIIIHSVWL

-59 PNELIDLSGLS
+59 PSELLADLSGNSLS
-70 LNIARA
+70 IARA

-101 PDAFTLGYYPESKN
+101 PDAYMLGYYPESKH
-115 GLEQMK
+115 GLDQMK

-144 KELDLETQHAIVGLI
+144 KELDLETQHAIVALI

-174 LDRLTPE
+174 LERLSPE
-181 NMYAH
+181 NMYGH
-186 ILRLTKE
+186 IMRLTKE
-193 RDNMYLKWIE
+193 RDHMYLKWIE

-208 PEANASESVECVAGT
+208 PELNVTDGAECGQGVT
-223 GVPRS
+223 VPRS
-228 PSSVTATSTPSSS
+228 PSSGTATSTPSSS

-281 DDKKLRFEKLR
+281 DDKKLRFDKLR
-292 QESQEWFAEA
+292 QESQDWFTEA
-302 KRAAAYRDEVDILR
+302 KRASAYRDEVDILR

-360 DMLEE
+360 EMLEE

-426 EFDKSFS
+426 EIDKSFS
-433 DNEDDCNSGDNSLS
+433 DNEDECNSGDNSLS

-530 KLQAAVD
+530 KLQDAVD

-557 SDVEQHVETLNKE
+557 SDAEQHVETLNKE

-589 RLVESKGKE
+589 RLTESKTKE
-598 LEQFTEKTQQ
+598 LEQYVEKTQL
-608 YEQTKHRLY
+608 YEQTKQKLY
-617 EIEAKVCTYEREN
+617 EIEAKVNTYEREN
-630 ASLLKEVSKLKEGS
+630 ASLLKEVTKLKESS
-644 EQKSVQLDESINRLD
+644 EQKSVQLDDSINR
-659 VQTKELIRLAKA
+659 VEMQAKELVRLSKA
-671 LEEAELM
+671 QEEAELV
-678 QLKLTE
+678 QQKLVE
-684 LEKQNKDLVSQHDID
+684 LEKQNQELSSQRNID
-699 QELITTLRND
+699 QEMISTLRND
-709 LVTGTLVTKK
+709 LVNGTLVTKK
-719 VRHNLEKLGLS
+719 VRHNLEKLGLDVNE
-730 VDESSGEPT
+730 VDGEST

-763 MLTVNREQ
+763 MLNVNREQ
-771 QEEAEAQGGEHAKS
+771 QHEAGVKS

-800 KNIELGG
+800 KNIELS
-807 IAPQELR
+807 ASVPVPTAQELR
-814 FEHKVRLSPSHD
+814 FEHKVRLSPARES
-826 MAEVMRLTESNAQ
+826 AEMLRLQ
-839 LQNHNLELQSN
+839 DN
-850 NDLLQTENARLSVD
+850 NTQLQTENARLSVD

-891 EKDTLIKDID
+891 EKDTLLKDID
-901 ALKQEHK
+901 ALQQEHK

-941 VRDLRN
+941 VRDLRQDN
-947 EMRDA
+947 RDA
-952 RENITELEKRIEE
+952 RETIQEQEQRIED
-965 LTTQNSTMKSC
+965 LTTQASTMKTC
-976 SEDLTILRTEH
+976 HEDLAILRTEH

-1018 REEHSRMRLQNTEL
+1018 RMEHSSLKLQNTEL
-1032 SGELNTKTDQVRLLQ
+1032 TGELNAKQDQVRLLQ
-1047 IEYTKVQQRCEML
+1047 IEYSKVQQRCEML
-1060 IQNNADLDAE
+1060 IQNNADLDSE
-1070 RKALME
+1070 RKALMD

-1085 HELLAISLED
+1085 QELLAISLED

-1131 ESTVQKKKPFAS
+1131 ETTVQKKKPFAS

-1173 ASSQFVIGSESGG
+1173 TSSQFVIGSESGG

-1209 VPLRQSLQR
+1209 IPLRQSLQR
-1218 DMFLDNPITRG
+1218 DLLDSSIQRG

-1243 LNNSRR
+1243 LSNSRR

-1267 GAAGSRRTVYLI
+1267 GTAGSRRTVYLI
-1279 DEHQKLPDGSTNTQ
+1279 DEHQKLPDGSNSSTQ
-1293 KQPQQQQATANSSGS
+1293 QSQQPQSC
-1308 TTGTSTPTPGA
+1308 STPTPGNSA
-1319 SETQTPQK
+1319 ANVTAEPQTPQK
-1327 ANAAESPGTFLMYNR
+1327 NDSPATFLMYNR
-1342 IINTTIGGSGTSND
+1342 INTTIGGTSTNND

-1366 GGSVSG
+1366 GGSVTG
-1372 SAGQVDDKGLR
+1372 SANQDDKALR

>member
-1 MSGTATP
+1 MAGTATATP

-31 ILAGYTSL
+31 LLAGYTSL
-39 LDGLIIHSVWL
+39 LDGIIIHSVWL

-59 PNELIDLSGLS
+59 PSELLTDLSGSSLS
-70 LNIARA
+70 IARA

-101 PDAFTLGYYPESKN
+101 PDAYMLGYYPESKH
-115 GLEQMK
+115 GLDQMK

-144 KELDLETQHAIVGLI
+144 KELDLETQHAIVALI

-174 LDRLTPE
+174 LERLTPQ
-181 NMYAH
+181 NMYGH
-186 ILRLTKE
+186 IMRLTKE
-193 RDNMYLKWIE
+193 RDHMYLKWIE

-208 PEANASESVECVAGT
+208 PELTANDGAECGQ
-223 GVPRS
+223 GVSIPRS
-228 PSSVTATSTPSSS
+228 PSSGTTTSTPSSS

-281 DDKKLRFEKLR
+281 DDKKLRFDKLR
-292 QESQEWFAEA
+292 QESQDWFTEA

-360 DMLEE
+360 EMLEE
-365 QLQRSRKRSEHAIT
+365 QLQRSRKRSEHVIT
-379 LESEIIKYKQKL
+379 LETEIIKYKQKL

-399 VDRSKLEELLEENAQ
+399 VDRTKLEELLEENAQ

-426 EFDKSFS
+426 EIDKSFS
-433 DNEDDCNSGDNSLS
+433 DNEDECNSGDNSLS

-530 KLQAAVD
+530 KLQDAVD
-537 NRQKSYDRQSLE
+537 NRQKSYDRQSIE
-549 READRQKL
+549 RDADRQKL
-557 SDVEQHVETLNKE
+557 SDAEQHVETLNKE

-589 RLVESKGKE
+589 RLTESKTKE
-598 LEQFTEKTQQ
+598 LEQYVEKTQLF
-608 YEQTKHRLY
+608 EQTKQRLY
-617 EIEAKVCTYEREN
+617 EIEAKVSTYEREN
-630 ASLLKEVSKLKEGS
+630 ASLLKEVTKLKESS
-644 EQKSVQLDESINRLD
+644 EEKSVQLDETINRLD
-659 VQTKELIRLAKA
+659 TQAKELLRMTKA
-671 LEEAELM
+671 QDEAEVV
-678 QLKLTE
+678 QQKLLE
-684 LEKQNKDLVSQHDID
+684 LEKQNQELSSQRNID
-699 QELITTLRND
+699 QEMISTLRND
-709 LVTGTLVTKK
+709 LVNGTLVTKK
-719 VRHNLEKLGLS
+719 VRHNLEKLGLDVNE
-730 VDESSGEPT
+730 VDGEPN

-763 MLTVNREQ
+763 MLNVNREQ
-771 QEEAEAQGGEHAKS
+771 QQEKREAGVKS
-785 DMCVLCHRQEIYTVE
+785 DMCVLCHRQEIFTVE
-800 KNIELGG
+800 KNIELS
-807 IAPQELR
+807 AATVPVPTAQELR
-814 FEHKVRLSPSHD
+814 FEHKVRLSPARES
-826 MAEVMRLTESNAQ
+826 AEMLRLQESNT
-839 LQNHNLELQSN
+839 E
-850 NDLLQTENARLSVD
+850 LQTENARLSVD

-891 EKDTLIKDID
+891 EKDTLLKDID
-901 ALKQEHK
+901 ALQQEHK

-941 VRDLRN
+941 VRDLRQ
-947 EMRDA
+947 ETRDA
-952 RENITELEKRIEE
+952 RETIQGQEQRIED
-965 LTTQNSTMKSC
+965 LTTQTSTMKTC
-976 SEDLTILRTEH
+976 HEDLAILRTEH

-1018 REEHSRMRLQNTEL
+1018 RMEHSSLKLHNTEL
-1032 SGELNTKTDQVRLLQ
+1032 TGELNAKQDQVRLLQ
-1047 IEYTKVQQRCEML
+1047 IEYSKVQQRCEML
-1060 IQNNADLDAE
+1060 IQNNADLDSE
-1070 RKALME
+1070 RKALMD

-1085 HELLAISLED
+1085 QELLAISLED

-1131 ESTVQKKKPFAS
+1131 ETTVQKKKPFAS

-1150 KASSDLMNK
+1150 KASSELMNK

-1173 ASSQFVIGSESGG
+1173 TSSQFVIGSESGG

-1209 VPLRQSLQR
+1209 IPLRQSLQR
-1218 DMFLDNPITRG
+1218 DLLDSSIQRG

-1243 LNNSRR
+1243 LSNSRR
-1249 NSVHGLEA
+1249 NSVHGSLEA

-1267 GAAGSRRTVYLI
+1267 GTAGSRRTVYLI
-1279 DEHQKLPDGSTNTQ
+1279 DEHQKLTEAGSNSTATSQ
-1293 KQPQQQQATANSSGS
+1293 QLQQPQA
-1308 TTGTSTPTPGA
+1308 TSTPTPSNNA
-1319 SETQTPQK
+1319 ANAATEPQTPQK
-1327 ANAAESPGTFLMYNR
+1327 NESPATFLMYNR
-1342 IINTTIGGSGTSND
+1342 INTTIGGTPSNNND

-1366 GGSVSG
+1366 GGSVAG
-1372 SAGQVDDKGLR
+1372 STNQDDKALR